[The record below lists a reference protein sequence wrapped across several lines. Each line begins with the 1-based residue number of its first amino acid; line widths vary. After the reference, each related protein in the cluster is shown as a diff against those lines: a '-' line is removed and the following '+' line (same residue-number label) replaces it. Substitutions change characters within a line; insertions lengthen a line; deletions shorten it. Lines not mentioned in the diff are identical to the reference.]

1 MIYLDNA
8 ATTQIDKRVLD
19 AMMPYLTTQYGNAG
33 TLYKFGRSAGEAVK
47 QARAQVAE
55 FLNAKPEQIL
65 FTSGGSEA
73 NSLVFQGLKEY
84 LKSIGKTHILV
95 SAIEHDSV
103 LKAVHSLIKDEF
115 YIEYLPAH
123 SDGKVFAQSVE
134 DAITPKTGLVSVMY
148 VNNETGAVNPI
159 EEIGTIC
166 MKRGIL
172 FHTDCVQAAGCHPI
186 DMEKIGCD
194 FLSISS
200 HKIHGPKGVGAL
212 FAKEKSMLAP
222 IIFGG
227 AEQEFGLRGGTENVA
242 GIVGFG
248 MACEISTKSLHEDCI
263 WVSTL
268 KQRFYMAL
276 TDALKKNG
284 CAEIVH
290 TNGSSVLSPGKTL
303 NLCLRGI
310 DGQTLLLMLD
320 GKSICISAGSACRSH
335 EAEPSHVL
343 IAMGLTPDE
352 ARSSIRI
359 SFSRMNTADEIV
371 DAANIIASC
380 IEILASGVG
389 K

>member
-1 MIYLDNA
+1 M
-8 ATTQIDKRVLD
+8 
-19 AMMPYLTTQYGNAG
+19 
-33 TLYKFGRSAGEAVK
+33 
-47 QARAQVAE
+47 
-55 FLNAKPEQIL
+55 
-65 FTSGGSEA
+65 
-73 NSLVFQGLKEY
+73 FQGLKEY

-103 LKAVHSLIKDEF
+103 LKAAHSLIKDEF

-123 SDGKVFAQSVE
+123 SDGKVFVQSVE

-186 DMEKIGCD
+186 DVEKIGCD
-194 FLSISS
+194 FLSLSS
-200 HKIHGPKGVGAL
+200 HKIHGPKGVGTL
-212 FAKEKSMLAP
+212 FAKDKSVLTP

-227 AEQEFGLRGGTENVA
+227 AEQEFGLRAGTENVA

-248 MACEISTKSLHEDCI
+248 AACEISSKSLHEDCI

-276 TDALKKNG
+276 TDALKKSG
-284 CAEIVH
+284 RTDIVR
-290 TNGSSVLSPGKTL
+290 TNGPSVLNPGKTL
-303 NLCLRGI
+303 NLCLSGI

-320 GKSICISAGSACRSH
+320 GKNICISAGSACRSH

-343 IAMGLTPDE
+343 TAMGLTADE

-359 SFSRMNTADEIV
+359 SFSRMNTADEAV

-380 IEILASGVG
+380 IEIRDEKKSFCEGTEGILFPKQTATGSLLHGESGMVSCG
-389 K
+389 RPLQNQIVLPNYVDMRKSQSDLPKVRDKYYVHRPDKICRNQ

>member
-1 MIYLDNA
+1 M
-8 ATTQIDKRVLD
+8 
-19 AMMPYLTTQYGNAG
+19 
-33 TLYKFGRSAGEAVK
+33 
-47 QARAQVAE
+47 
-55 FLNAKPEQIL
+55 
-65 FTSGGSEA
+65 
-73 NSLVFQGLKEY
+73 FQGLKEY

-103 LKAVHSLIKDEF
+103 LKAAHSLIKDEF

-123 SDGKVFAQSVE
+123 SDGKVFVQSVE

-186 DMEKIGCD
+186 DVEKIGCD
-194 FLSISS
+194 FLSLSS
-200 HKIHGPKGVGAL
+200 HKIHGPKGVGTL
-212 FAKEKSMLAP
+212 FAKDKSVLTP

-227 AEQEFGLRGGTENVA
+227 AEQEFGLRAGTENVA

-248 MACEISTKSLHEDCI
+248 EACEISSKSLHEDCI

-276 TDALKKNG
+276 TDALKKSG
-284 CAEIVH
+284 RTDIVR
-290 TNGSSVLSPGKTL
+290 TNGPSVLNPGKTL
-303 NLCLRGI
+303 NLCLSGI

-320 GKSICISAGSACRSH
+320 GKNICISAGSACRSH

-343 IAMGLTPDE
+343 TAMGLTADE
-352 ARSSIRI
+352 ARSSVRI
-359 SFSRMNTADEIV
+359 SFSRMNTADEAV

-380 IEILASGVG
+380 IEILANEVA

>member
-33 TLYKFGRSAGEAVK
+33 TLYKFGRNAGEAAK

-55 FLNAKPEQIL
+55 FINAKPEQIL
-65 FTSGGSEA
+65 FTSSGSEA

-95 SAIEHDSV
+95 SVIEHDSV
-103 LKAVHSLIKDEF
+103 LKAAHSLIKDGF
-115 YIEYLPAH
+115 YIEYLPAY
-123 SDGKVFAQSVE
+123 SDGRVFAQSVE

-186 DMEKIGCD
+186 DVEKIGCD

-212 FAKEKSMLAP
+212 FAKEKSMLTP

-290 TNGSSVLSPGKTL
+290 TNGSSVISPGKTL

-343 IAMGLTPDE
+343 KAIGLSDE
-352 ARSSIRI
+352 EALSSVRITIGHQNTEEEIIEAAKIITALVDRIRSSE
-359 SFSRMNTADEIV
+359 S
-371 DAANIIASC
+371 
-380 IEILASGVG
+380 
-389 K
+389 